1 MQRCTAT
8 PLYNRHIVSA
18 TLDEQL
24 LYLKKGLAELIR
36 EEDLRERIAK
46 KGAPLRVKAGFDATA
61 PDLHLGH
68 TVLLR
73 KMKHFQDLGH
83 TVIFLIGDTTAM
95 IGDPSGRNATRP
107 PLSRE
112 QIEQNAET
120 YRQQVFKILD
130 PAKTELRFNSEWLE
144 KMRFDDMIRLCSRY
158 TLARILERD
167 DFAKRYA
174 EGVPI
179 SIHELLYPLAQGYD
193 SVALECDVEMG
204 GTDQKFNLLV
214 GRELQ
219 KDYGQPQQI
228 VAMVPILEGL
238 DGEKKMSKSLGNY
251 IGITEPP
258 EVMFRKVMQISDELM
273 YRYYELLTDL
283 SLADIAAM
291 RGRVARG
298 EQHPMEVKMAL
309 GRSIVQDFH
318 SAEAAAQAQE
328 VFTKVVRQKEVPD
341 DIPVVSMPEGVAVE
355 NGIRVER
362 LLAKVGLAESNSD
375 GVRKI
380 KAGAVH
386 INGTRVT
393 EMLYTG
399 VPDDLLL
406 QVGKN
411 WRRVKG

>member
-1 MQRCTAT
+1 V
-8 PLYNRHIVSA
+8 P
-18 TLDEQL
+18 
-24 LYLKKGLAELIR
+24 
-36 EEDLRERIAK
+36 ERVRALV
-46 KGAPLRVKAGFDATA
+46 PDAR
-61 PDLHLGH
+61 LV
-68 TVLLR
+68 VLLR
-73 KMKHFQDLGH
+73 DPVARALSHYHHEVALGMEPLTFKAALEAEPERLDGEERRLVQFPGYVSVAH
-83 TVIFLIGDTTAM
+83 QHHSYLAR
-95 IGDPSGRNATRP
+95 GRYH
-107 PLSRE
+107 E
-112 QIEQNAET
+112 Q
-120 YRQQVFKILD
+120 
-130 PAKTELRFNSEWLE
+130 LE
-144 KMRFDDMIRLCSRY
+144 RWRARFDDMIRLCSRY

-283 SLADIAAM
+283 SVADIAAM

-298 EQHPMEVKMAL
+298 EQHPMEVKMNL

-399 VPDDLLL
+399 ALDDLLL

>member
-1 MQRCTAT
+1 MDE
-8 PLYNRHIVSA
+8 VSA

-24 LYLKKGLAELIR
+24 VYLKKGLAELIR

-46 KGAPLRVKAGFDATA
+46 KGGPLRVKAGFDPTA

-83 TVIFLIGDTTAM
+83 TVIFLIGDSTAM

-107 PLSRE
+107 PLTRE
-112 QIEQNAET
+112 QIQQNTET
-120 YRQQVFKILD
+120 YKHQVFKILD
-130 PAKTELRFNSEWLE
+130 PEKTELRFNSEWLD

-174 EGVPI
+174 ETTPI
-179 SIHELLYPLAQGYD
+179 SIHELLYPLAQGFD
-193 SVALECDVEMG
+193 SVALQCDVEMG

-219 KDYGQPQQI
+219 KDYGQLQQI
-228 VAMVPILEGL
+228 VATVPILEGL

-251 IGITEPP
+251 IGITEAP
-258 EVMFRKVMQISDELM
+258 EVMFRKVMQISDDLM

-283 SLADIAAM
+283 SIADIAAL
-291 RGRVARG
+291 RARVAG
-298 EQHPMEVKMAL
+298 GDQHPMEAKMVL
-309 GRSIVQDFH
+309 GRSIVTDFH
-318 SAEAAAQAQE
+318 SADAAAQAQE
-328 VFTKVVRQKEVPD
+328 TFTKVVRQKEVPT
-341 DIPVVSMPEGVAVE
+341 DIPVVPLPEGVAAE
-355 NGIRVER
+355 NGLRVER
-362 LLAKVGLAESNSD
+362 LIAKIGLAESNSD
-375 GVRKI
+375 GLRKI

-386 INGTRVT
+386 INGEKITDV
-393 EMLYTG
+393 LYTG
-399 VPDDLLL
+399 AHEDLLI

>member
-1 MQRCTAT
+1 MKE
-8 PLYNRHIVSA
+8 VSA
-18 TLDEQL
+18 TLDEQII
-24 LYLKKGLAELIR
+24 YLKKGLAELIR

-46 KGAPLRVKAGFDATA
+46 KGRPLRVKAGFDATA

-95 IGDPSGRNATRP
+95 IGDPSGRNTTRP

-130 PAKTELRFNSEWLE
+130 PEKTELRFNSEWLE
-144 KMRFDDMIRLCSRY
+144 KLRFDDIIRLCSRY
-158 TLARILERD
+158 TMARILERD
-167 DFAKRYA
+167 DFAKRHA

-273 YRYYELLTDL
+273 FRYYELLTDL
-283 SLADIAAM
+283 SVTEISGLRKKIAT
-291 RGRVARG
+291 G
-298 EQHPMEVKMAL
+298 ELHPMEVKMAL
-309 GRSIVQDFH
+309 GRSIVTDFH
-318 SAEAAAQAQE
+318 SAADAGYAQE
-328 VFTKVVRQKEVPD
+328 VFTKVVRQKEVPGD
-341 DIPVVSMPEGVAVE
+341 VTVVTLPEGVRVDH
-355 NGIRVER
+355 GVRVER
-362 LLAKVGLAESNSD
+362 LIARVGLAESNSD
-375 GVRKI
+375 AARKI

-386 INGTRVT
+386 INGERVT
-393 EMLYTG
+393 DMVYSGPL
-399 VPDDLLL
+399 DDLLI